1 MLSPLSSG
9 KFNRAIL
16 QSGAPQAQWGT
27 VTKTEAVRR
36 ATELAKAFNCKTP
49 SITATN
55 GNCVIPMAIVW

>member
-36 ATELAKAFNCKTP
+36 ATELAKAFNC
-49 SITATN
+49 SQ
-55 GNCVIPMAIVW
+55 